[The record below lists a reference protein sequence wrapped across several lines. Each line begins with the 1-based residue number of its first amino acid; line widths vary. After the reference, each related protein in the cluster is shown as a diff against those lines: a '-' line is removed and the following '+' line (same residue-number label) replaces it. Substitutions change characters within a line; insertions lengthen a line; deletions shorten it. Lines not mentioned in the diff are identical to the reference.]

1 MHLVSHQ
8 VQSNGSKGLQM
19 ALNYF
24 KWLKQLAMSIVQHC
38 SKGPHMVPNNPKLST
53 MIQNVGI
60 LSHNVQNDPKGE
72 KMVRKSPKCKVVS
85 MRSIWY

>member
-24 KWLKQLAMSIVQHC
+24 KWLQMTIAKATGYVNSPTLFQRTPH
-38 SKGPHMVPNNPKLST
+38 GPK
-53 MIQNVGI
+53 
-60 LSHNVQNDPKGE
+60 
-72 KMVRKSPKCKVVS
+72 
-85 MRSIWY
+85 